1 MVDNNYFFDNY
12 IYAGKSKR
20 QTSIKLKSYNNQIL
34 DSEDIQLNTESFK
47 SKVKEDCVNWF
58 RIEGMTDSF
67 NIRRLMNEFGL
78 DALDSRDVLTPDSVV
93 KIDSNDDR
101 VLIVLNDCNFNIN
114 EVVISEHVCII
125 VTGNIVLTFTEN
137 KDDVFDHITTS
148 LNVNTM
154 NIRQNG
160 SGMLLAFLLNS
171 IIASMIET
179 TVKVEELLEKLEKVL
194 LANQYTPSHAGSK
207 IQECHSAYLIIR
219 KNSFPLK
226 EELTKLLEAN
236 CEIINESTYP
246 LLKSISY
253 QLEFIIQTSTNSKD
267 ILSSLVQLYVSNNEL
282 RTNDIMKRLTI
293 VSTLFIPITFIVG
306 LWGMNF
312 AIMPELKW
320 DYGYLVAWLILLM
333 VGIGTWLFMKK
344 KKWFK

>member
-1 MVDNNYFFDNY
+1 MINNTYFSDNY
-12 IYAGKSKR
+12 VYSGK
-20 QTSIKLKSYNNQIL
+20 IKKNTHIRLESYNNDTL
-34 DSEDIQLNTESFK
+34 EVKDIISDEESFV

-58 RIEGMTDSF
+58 RIEGLTDSLTINRLMTD
-67 NIRRLMNEFGL
+67 FGFS
-78 DALDSRDVLTPDSVV
+78 ALDIRDVLTPDSVV
-93 KIDSNDDR
+93 KVDADGNRI
-101 VLIVLNDCNFNIN
+101 LIVLSDCNFNGN
-114 EVVISEHVCII
+114 DEVTAEHICII
-125 VTGNIVLTFTEN
+125 ITKNIVFTFTEN
-137 KDDVFDHITTS
+137 NDRVFENVDAS
-148 LNVNTM
+148 LYSNAM
-154 NIRQNG
+154 GIRNGG

-171 IIASMIET
+171 ILTSMAET
-179 TVKVEELLEKLEKVL
+179 TGKIEEMLEQLEKVL
-194 LANQYTPSHAGSK
+194 LANQYTPSDAGTE

-226 EELTKLLEAN
+226 EELGKLLEIN
-236 CEIINESTYP
+236 DEFINESLHP
-246 LLKSISY
+246 LFKSLVY

-312 AIMPELKW
+312 AFMPELKW
-320 DYGYLVAWLILLM
+320 DYGYLVAWLILL
-333 VGIGTWLFMKK
+333 VTAIGTWLFMKK